1 MRSPLHLSLVIP
13 KVEMYTTA
21 SCAYCV
27 AAKMLLKQKG
37 LEYTEFRVD
46 TDMAKREEMLRR
58 AHRRTVPQIFIND
71 QHVGGYED
79 LAAAAKSGKLEQL
92 TGTTR

>member
-1 MRSPLHLSLVIP
+1 MP

-21 SCAYCV
+21 SCAYCM

-37 LEYTEFRVD
+37 LDYVEVRVD
-46 TDMAKREEMLRR
+46 TDLAKREEMLRR

-79 LAAAAKSGKLEQL
+79 LVAAANSGKLTQL
-92 TGTTR
+92 VGSQS

>member
-1 MRSPLHLSLVIP
+1 MP

-21 SCAYCV
+21 SCAYCT

-37 LEYTEFRVD
+37 LDYIEIRVD
-46 TDMAKREEMLRR
+46 TDVARRDEMLRR

-71 QHVGGYED
+71 RHIGGYEE
-79 LAAAAKSGKLEQL
+79 LAAAARSGTLEQMAGS
-92 TGTTR
+92 GT

>member
-1 MRSPLHLSLVIP
+1 MP
-13 KVEMYTTA
+13 KVEMYTSAT
-21 SCAYCV
+21 CAYCM

-37 LEYTEFRVD
+37 LDYTEIRVD
-46 TDMAKREEMLRR
+46 IDHARREEMLRR

-79 LAAAAKSGKLEQL
+79 LIAAANSGKLAQL
-92 TGTTR
+92 TGNAT

>member
-1 MRSPLHLSLVIP
+1 MP

-21 SCAYCV
+21 SCAYCM

-37 LEYTEFRVD
+37 LDYTEIRVD
-46 TDMAKREEMLRR
+46 TDIARRDEMLQR

-79 LAAAAKSGKLEQL
+79 LVAAANSGRLAQL
-92 TGTTR
+92 AGNP

>member
-1 MRSPLHLSLVIP
+1 MS

-21 SCAYCV
+21 SCAYCT

-37 LEYTEFRVD
+37 FDYVEIRVD
-46 TDMAKREEMLRR
+46 SDLAKREEMLRR
-58 AHRRTVPQIFIND
+58 AHRRTVPQIFVND

-79 LAAAAKSGKLEQL
+79 LVAAANSGRLAQL
-92 TGTTR
+92 AGSNA